1 MVNLAFYNC
10 MNKQIII
17 TASLLGALAVIAGA
31 FGAHALRSSLPP
43 RQLEVW
49 QTAVQYQFYHV
60 FALLFLS
67 TFTRFKN
74 KVISW
79 TYYLF
84 VLGILF
90 FSGSLYLISCRDLL
104 GMPGLTAYFGLL
116 NICQPK
122 AGETVV
128 VSGAAGAAALNFGQL
143 AHNSRLPRDWHGRL
157 RRESSAPEISG
168 V

>member
-104 GMPGLTAYFGLL
+104 GMPGLVKLGPITPIGGLL
-116 NICQPK
+116 FIIGWVML
-122 AGETVV
+122 AF
-128 VSGAAGAAALNFGQL
+128 AAFRNK
-143 AHNSRLPRDWHGRL
+143 
-157 RRESSAPEISG
+157 
-168 V
+168 

>member
-1 MVNLAFYNC
+1 LVNLAFYIC

-31 FGAHALRSSLPP
+31 FGAHALKASLPP

-74 KVISW
+74 KLITAS
-79 TYYLF
+79 YYLF
-84 VLGILF
+84 TLGILL
-90 FSGSLYLISCRDLL
+90 FSGSLYLISCREVL
-104 GMPGLTAYFGLL
+104 GMPGLVALGPVTPIGGLL
-116 NICQPK
+116 FIIGWIMLAF
-122 AGETVV
+122 AGFR
-128 VSGAAGAAALNFGQL
+128 NK
-143 AHNSRLPRDWHGRL
+143 
-157 RRESSAPEISG
+157 
-168 V
+168 